1 MTSAHFQLTTFDMTF
16 HPLNKLNGLTMNQQE
31 NDVYSRRGDDKYSVE
46 LP

>member
-1 MTSAHFQLTTFDMTF
+1 MTSVHFQLTTFDMTF
-16 HPLNKLNGLTMNQQE
+16 HPLDGLTMNQQE